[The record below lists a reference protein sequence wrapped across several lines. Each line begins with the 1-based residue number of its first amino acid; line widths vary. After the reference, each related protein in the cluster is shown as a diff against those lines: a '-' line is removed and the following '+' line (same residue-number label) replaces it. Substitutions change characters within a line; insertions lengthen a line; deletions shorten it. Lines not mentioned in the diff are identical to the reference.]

1 MALACSKLLARQAQ
15 IHSSKVRTV
24 VLGLSH
30 VHQQGTYTGK
40 VWAVNAFGVLSRTQ
54 FEDLRGRQAH
64 IHSSKVR
71 TVVLGLSH
79 IHRQGTYTGKV
90 WAVNAFGVLSRTQVL
105 GCERQ
110 AGSDSQQQG
119 AYSRARS
126 ESRSQAGS
134 GLHIFDVEV

>member
-1 MALACSKLLARQAQ
+1 
-15 IHSSKVRTV
+15 V
-24 VLGLSH
+24 
-30 VHQQGTYTGK
+30 
-40 VWAVNAFGVLSRTQ
+40 
-54 FEDLRGRQAH
+54 RGRQAQ

-126 ESRSQAGS
+126 ESCSQARYVHRQ
-134 GLHIFDVEV
+134 GLGCKCVWSAEPHAGFRKVRGRQAQIHSSKVRTVVLGLSHVHRQGLAYIHLM